1 MITHV
6 ITHKI
11 PYKIWKITHKRLFR
25 LPLKEDKKNIFIK
38 YNTYK
43 NQYQRIFGP
52 MCKIPYKIWKLMC
65 NHMCNHV

>member
-11 PYKIWKITHKRLFR
+11 PYKIWEITHKRLFR

-43 NQYQRIFGP
+43 
-52 MCKIPYKIWKLMC
+52 KSIPADFWSD
-65 NHMCNHV
+65 V